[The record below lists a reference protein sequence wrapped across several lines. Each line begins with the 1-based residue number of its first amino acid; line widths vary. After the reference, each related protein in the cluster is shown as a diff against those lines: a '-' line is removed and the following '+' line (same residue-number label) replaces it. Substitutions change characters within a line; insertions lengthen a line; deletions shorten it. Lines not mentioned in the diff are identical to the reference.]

1 MITPQLR
8 GALKKMKKRVKI
20 LLISIL
26 AILCSST
33 IIAVSFPSNNQQ
45 YKTTNI
51 GNNFLTY
58 TTWGGLQL
66 DRAVG
71 VDLDSDGNIIL
82 CGYSNSFNGSQ
93 VFLVK
98 YNTYLTALW
107 NTSWKINKFDRAS
120 EMIIDDD
127 DNIFV
132 TGTLWENSTIT
143 PSDYVK
149 NVFLLKFDS
158 AGDLLWNRTWTTI
171 TDENANSLALDQTG
185 NVYITG
191 RTTHPNGSL
200 FILKYSPDGIYQ
212 WNSTYD
218 SNNSVANDIKVNDLG
233 EIFITGYTNS
243 PHPKEILL
251 VKFNSTGYAL
261 WNVTVGG
268 LGSEDIGRGIT
279 LLDTDIYLV
288 GTTESLA
295 TNYLDTIVLKFNIT
309 GHIQWIQIRDE
320 EYGESIGVRPDG
332 NIVII
337 GNYLQTNGI
346 FAAEYSPEGL
356 LRWNT
361 SWSCPG
367 IDRGYDLVASD
378 KGFYVAGETTSM
390 GQGSYDMLLLAYQ
403 DVTTVTITEPT
414 TITVPEGTVWYP
426 YDDDNGSGFKIVWD
440 FPAFWAVFIL
450 LFILILIIVI
460 LLILLFCQCDIITV
474 RRKTRRTRET
484 IDEDEDEE
492 DEQEESKPKKK
503 TRRKRKKE
511 KKPTEKPLTLE
522 SNIQDA
528 PEVGPATFREF
539 KRIGIV
545 KVKDFMAKSPEE
557 IVSALNENGYTR
569 ISVEDI
575 TRMQQET
582 QMMLDIPGL
591 RVHDAVMLHKVNVR
605 SKTALSKQDQDE
617 LWEEVSAIVDD
628 NHVRKFLRWDNL
640 KPTYEEMAEWIELG
654 KKALSKP
661 SSTDAALPE
670 KAGKD
675 TWDEET

>member
-1 MITPQLR
+1 
-8 GALKKMKKRVKI
+8 MKKRAKI
-20 LLISIL
+20 LLVSIL

-33 IIAVSFPSNNQQ
+33 IIAVSFPSVHRQP
-45 YKTTNI
+45 KTTDL

-66 DRAVG
+66 DRAVA
-71 VDLDSDGNIIL
+71 VDLDSEGNILL
-82 CGYSNSFNGSQ
+82 CGYSGSFNGSR

-98 YNTYLTALW
+98 YNSYLTPLW
-107 NTSWKINKFDRAS
+107 NTSWKINQFDSPS
-120 EMIIDDD
+120 EMLIDNN
-127 DNIFV
+127 DNIFI
-132 TGTLWENSTIT
+132 TGTLWENPTNSS
-143 PSDYVK
+143 SDYVK
-149 NVFLLKFDS
+149 NVFLVKFNS
-158 AGDLLWNRTWTTI
+158 TGGLLWNTTWTTM
-171 TDENANSLALDQTG
+171 TDEHANSLALDQTG
-185 NVYITG
+185 NVYISG
-191 RTTHPNGSL
+191 STTHPDGSL

-212 WNSTYD
+212 WNSTYA
-218 SNNSVANDIKVNDLG
+218 STHSVANDLTINDVG
-233 EIFITGYTNS
+233 EIFIAGYTTS

-251 VKFNSTGYAL
+251 VKFNSTGNAL

-268 LGSEDIGRGIT
+268 LGSEDIGKAVT
-279 LLDTDIYLV
+279 LLGTDIYLV

-295 TNYLDTIVLKFNIT
+295 TNYLDTIVLKFNVT
-309 GHIQWIQIRDE
+309 GHLQWNRTRDE
-320 EYGESIGVRPDG
+320 EYGESITIRPDG
-332 NIVII
+332 NIVVI

-346 FAAEYSPEGL
+346 FAVEYSPEGF

-361 SWSCPG
+361 TWSGAG
-367 IDRGYDLVASD
+367 IDRGYDIVASD
-378 KGFYVAGETTSM
+378 KGFYVAGETTSKS
-390 GQGSYDMLLLAYQ
+390 QGSYDMLLLAYQ
-403 DVTTVTITEPT
+403 DITTIIITEPI

-426 YDDDNGSGFKIVWD
+426 YDDDDGSGFKIVWD

-450 LFILILIIVI
+450 LFILLLVIVI
-460 LLILLFCQCDIITV
+460 LLVLLFCQCEIVTF

-484 IDEDEDEE
+484 RDEDEDEE
-492 DEQEESKPKKK
+492 DEEEEAPKTKK
-503 TRRKRKKE
+503 RTRRKKKKE

-557 IVSALNENGYTR
+557 IVEALSENDYTR
-569 ISVEDI
+569 LDVEDI
-575 TRMQQET
+575 TRMQKET

-605 SKTALSKQDQDE
+605 SKTALSQQDQDE

-654 KKALSKP
+654 KKALKKP
-661 SSTDAALPE
+661 SPTDATLPE

-675 TWDEET
+675 TWDEQT